1 MLPAGITFCI
11 FYFLLVVA
19 VVVVVVVV
27 FVFVVAVVLLE
38 PFEQGADCELQAMFD
53 ARFAILVAILSSN
66 YRRVSAPRFHGD
78 VTSI

>member
-19 VVVVVVVV
+19 VVVVVVV

-38 PFEQGADCELQAMFD
+38 PFQQGADCELQAMFD

-66 YRRVSAPRFHGD
+66 YRQVSAPRFHGD